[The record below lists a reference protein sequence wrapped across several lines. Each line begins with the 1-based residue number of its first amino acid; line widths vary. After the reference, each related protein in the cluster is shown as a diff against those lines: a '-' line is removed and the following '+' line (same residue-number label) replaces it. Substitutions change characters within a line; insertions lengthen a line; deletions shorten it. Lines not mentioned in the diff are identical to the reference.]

1 MSVAL
6 IIGVGEAVGRASAEK
21 FAAAGYKVAVASR
34 SQRLDPAKFPFFK
47 FDAAEP
53 THVASLFEKVS
64 KEVGVPSVVIYN
76 GNMTH
81 EMPPSESASVNTNIV
96 TLTRF
101 LTEEQV
107 KHTEAT
113 GDFTCIDY
121 YATPSN
127 SPSKLSHTTSAE
139 RPWSI

>member
-21 FAAAGYKVAVASR
+21 FIAAGYKVAVASR

-53 THVASLFEKVS
+53 THVAPLFEKVS

-76 GNMTH
+76 GMCQFGLTVAFKIL
-81 EMPPSESASVNTNIV
+81 PRLFDSLSV
-96 TLTRF
+96 L
-101 LTEEQV
+101 
-107 KHTEAT
+107 
-113 GDFTCIDY
+113 
-121 YATPSN
+121 
-127 SPSKLSHTTSAE
+127 
-139 RPWSI
+139 